1 MAEKDYEGKCVK
13 GLTVTL
19 RGGHNGHMTTTKL
32 SITKV
37 LDREG
42 EGCCQECGRTNVRW
56 IAVLSDGSTVGS
68 ECAKKITG
76 QAFSPAKYAPLAG
89 ATEIASGLDCGATW
103 TLFSNGAR
111 GILALN
117 GLPQVVGSLASVT
130 AEFNNRT
137 N

>member
-1 MAEKDYEGKCVK
+1 MHGQWCRSGGNGDF
-13 GLTVTL
+13 
-19 RGGHNGHMTTTKL
+19 RGGE
-32 SITKV
+32 SC
-37 LDREG
+37 REG

-89 ATEIASGLDCGATW
+89 AVEVASGIDCGATW
-103 TLFSNGAR
+103 TLFANGPR
-111 GILALN
+111 GILTLN
-117 GLPQVVGSLASVT
+117 GMPQVVGSLASVT

-137 N
+137 Q

>member
-1 MAEKDYEGKCVK
+1 MGTAHFPLLNRYLKWYLPPPK
-13 GLTVTL
+13 GEYSKA
-19 RGGHNGHMTTTKL
+19 MTTTKPT
-32 SITKV
+32 ITKV

-89 ATEIASGLDCGATW
+89 AVEVASGIDCGATW
-103 TLFSNGAR
+103 TLFKNGAR
-111 GILALN
+111 GILTLN
-117 GLPQVVGSLASVT
+117 GLPQVEPA
-130 AEFNNRT
+130 R
-137 N
+137 

>member
-1 MAEKDYEGKCVK
+1 
-13 GLTVTL
+13 
-19 RGGHNGHMTTTKL
+19 MTTTKP

-103 TLFSNGAR
+103 TLFANGAR